1 MNSTPTKTD
10 TLNHNSRTLYVLR
23 KGGRYV
29 NVDLTTVE
37 GMKRANKM
45 NLIASDEADLIAVPD
60 VWLGSSL
67 LLNDAA
73 DTHLPHRG
81 VLFAMFRHPVERTAS
96 WFYHKRNVPNTV
108 HYDPA
113 LEIYELTDWVN
124 GPNFASDYST
134 RMLCGKR
141 DARVP
146 LTSDDLDAA
155 KETLRRKCVVGLLDE
170 KGESMRRFER
180 FFGWDGTGVEKV
192 VANDAEVAILKDG
205 ECEDRLLHWNWVN
218 KHNHPQ
224 LEEGSEAYRVVESKN
239 IYDME
244 LYMYARQLFEEQTV
258 QLGFDEDEIYG
269 VLERA
274 ATNR

>member
-1 MNSTPTKTD
+1 M
-10 TLNHNSRTLYVLR
+10 H

-45 NLIASDEADLIAVPD
+45 NLVASDEADLIAVPD
-60 VWLGSSL
+60 VWLGSSYL
-67 LLNDAA
+67 LGSDA
-73 DTHLPHRG
+73 DSDIPHRG

-124 GPNFASDYST
+124 GPTYTTDYAT

-146 LTSDDLDAA
+146 LTPDDLDKA
-155 KETLRRKCVVGLLDE
+155 KETLRRKCIVGLLEE

-180 FFGWDGTGVEKV
+180 FFGWDGTGMEEEKKKKTNGDDV
-192 VANDAEVAILKDG
+192 DVPVLKDG
-205 ECEDRLLHWNWVN
+205 ECKDRLLHWNWVN
-218 KHNHPQ
+218 KHKHPR
-224 LEEGSEAYRVVESKN
+224 LEEGSSAYRVVESKN
-239 IYDME
+239 AYDME

-258 QLGFDEDEIYG
+258 QLGFDDDEIYG

-274 ATNR
+274 AKA